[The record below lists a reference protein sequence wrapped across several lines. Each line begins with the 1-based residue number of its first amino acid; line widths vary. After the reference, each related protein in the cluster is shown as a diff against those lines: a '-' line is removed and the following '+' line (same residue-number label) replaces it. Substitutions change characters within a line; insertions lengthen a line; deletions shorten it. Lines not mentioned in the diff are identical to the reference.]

1 MGEKKVTKISLSTF
15 LLLISIIT
23 IIIMGIFMY
32 KLSNDKSTEI
42 QKSTELQAQINSSN
56 KTIKELQD
64 KMDKESENV
73 SIEDTPKDTSSNNSL
88 YIIKKINISDEQSLY
103 NFSTKKW
110 VTEIEGAESMYF
122 IAIDNEKNLYIVD
135 RFENILKKLDAKLE
149 KLNVDDTNVD
159 NCVTNANVS
168 KEDNTLVISTE
179 DDFITYIVNLEN
191 LSTKLAEIND
201 N

>member
-15 LLLISIIT
+15 LLLISIIA